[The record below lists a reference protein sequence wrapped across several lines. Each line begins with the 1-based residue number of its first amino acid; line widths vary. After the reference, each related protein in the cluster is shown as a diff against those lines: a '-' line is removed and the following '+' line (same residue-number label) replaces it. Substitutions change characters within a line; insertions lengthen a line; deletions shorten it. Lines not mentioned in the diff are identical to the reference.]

1 VNEKMVYLVDDD
13 LDFRESLVWLL
24 EGAGHQVSA
33 FGSGEEFLA
42 NYRVSENDISGCLL
56 LDVRM
61 TGVSGLALQ
70 QELNQRSI
78 KLPVIIITGHA
89 DVGIAVQAMKNQ
101 AVDFIEKPFDDEVL
115 LGLVASILKNVDGL
129 SQTQT
134 KQRQVA
140 QRWQLLSK
148 REKQVAQLV
157 VDGRVNREIAEQL
170 GISIKTV
177 EIHRSRVMSK
187 MQAKNIAGLMNL
199 VGEMHS
205 YKN

>member
-1 VNEKMVYLVDDD
+1 MVYIVDDD

-33 FGSGEEFLA
+33 FGSGEEFLTT
-42 NYRVSENDISGCLL
+42 YSDSENDISACLL

-61 TGVSGLALQ
+61 TGMSGLALQ

-89 DVGIAVQAMKNQ
+89 DVGMAVQAMKNQ

-115 LGLVASILKNVDGL
+115 LDLVVSTLKNVDGL
-129 SQTQT
+129 GQTLIQ
-134 KQRQVA
+134 QRQVA

-148 REKQVAQLV
+148 REKQVAELV
-157 VDGRVNREIAEQL
+157 VDGKVNREIAEQL
-170 GISIKTV
+170 AISIKTV
-177 EIHRSRVMSK
+177 EIHRSRVMTK

-199 VGEMHS
+199 VGEMKS
-205 YKN
+205 YNN

>member
-1 VNEKMVYLVDDD
+1 MVYLVDDD